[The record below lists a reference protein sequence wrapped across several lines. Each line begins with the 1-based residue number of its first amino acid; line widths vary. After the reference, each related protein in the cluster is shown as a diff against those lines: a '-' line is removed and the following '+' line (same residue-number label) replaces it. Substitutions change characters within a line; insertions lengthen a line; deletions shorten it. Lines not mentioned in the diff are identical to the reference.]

1 MSDIEV
7 MRLWG
12 ENFISSEV
20 NGLKDIIMSLKVGS
34 IIISQTTT
42 DGTGVLMGRVI
53 TVKN

>member
-12 ENFISSEV
+12 ENLISSEV
-20 NGLKDIIMSLKVGS
+20 NLFEEIVMGLKVRA

-42 DGTGVLMGRVI
+42 DGTGVLMRRVI
-53 TVKN
+53 TIKN